1 MPPTGDM
8 VGVTLSFSAAEVST
22 LPPNFQVKVQSTL
35 ASVAWQTVRLAT
47 HYNHGPTIGSP
58 LLPPP
63 GPVMSDAHELFAPSH
78 AQVSVLRT
86 TVYALQPGSVVV
98 RAWATVATPWH
109 AETYRREMECC
120 GANAFRAD
128 AYYDPFGAVTVL
140 DAVVA
145 STSAASPPPRSV
157 QLVRSAAAPTG
168 SAGGS
173 SQSRFVMWV
182 VLIVGVAMAAA
193 GGTVIFIYVRS
204 RRAAVVVP
212 GTKPLMLAA
221 TPHASPPPAAP
232 GYRDELE
239 LIP

>member
-8 VGVTLSFSAAEVST
+8 VGVTMSFSAADVST
-22 LPPNFQVKVQSTL
+22 LPPNFRAKVQSTL
-35 ASVAWQTVRLAT
+35 AGVAWET
-47 HYNHGPTIGSP
+47 
-58 LLPPP
+58 
-63 GPVMSDAHELFAPSH
+63 
-78 AQVSVLRT
+78 VSVLRT

-98 RAWATVATPWH
+98 RAWATVATPWQ

-128 AYYDPFGAVTVL
+128 AFFDPLGAVTVL

-168 SAGGS
+168 GAGGS

-193 GGTVIFIYVRS
+193 SGAVMFIYVRS
-204 RRAAVVVP
+204 RRAAAVVP
-212 GTKPLMLAA
+212 ELTDAASSPKPLMLAT
-221 TPHASPPPAAP
+221 TPHASPPPAAAVP
-232 GYRDELE
+232 GYRDDLE
-239 LIP
+239 RIP